1 MMTAGMRRVLAIA
14 CALALAVGLAAC
26 GGDDDDSAA
35 VSSGGNTSAS
45 AAPAGTSLGA
55 VVLTMQAEFYV
66 AYADELQRLAD
77 EAGVPLTVLDSD
89 IKVEK
94 QQSNMEALLTQG
106 VNAISFSPVDDA
118 SAVPLV
124 KQAQGQDASVVTLA
138 VETDLAPYAVEDSIA
153 GGKSGGVAAAQYF
166 QKQNPGVPIRIALI
180 TQPQLQQTVN
190 RANGFVEGVKSVDPT
205 ATVVAQQ
212 DGGGALDTATAAAE
226 NLIQKSPDAN
236 VWFGINDPSALG
248 ALNALRSAGK
258 GKISDGQLV
267 VGFDGSAPALQELMN
282 PTSALKVEVGNQ
294 PKVFAND
301 VFDALMDLR
310 SGKDVEHAIKAAT
323 KLLTGNDSDADI
335 KAWYAEQWGGT
346 LD

>member
-1 MMTAGMRRVLAIA
+1 MMSAGLRRALAIA

-26 GGDDDDSAA
+26 GDDDDDAA
-35 VSSGGNTSAS
+35 ATNADTTAS
-45 AAPAGTSLGA
+45 AVPADTTLGA

-77 EAGVPLTVLDSD
+77 DAGVGLTVLDSD

-94 QQSNMEALLTQG
+94 QQANMEAMLTQG

-124 KQAQGQDASVVTLA
+124 KQAQDQGASVVTLA
-138 VETDLAPYAVEDSIA
+138 VETDLAPYAIEDSI
-153 GGKSGGVAAAQYF
+153 GGGREGGVAAAEYF
-166 QKQNPGVPIRIALI
+166 QETFPGTPIKMALL

-190 RANGFVEGVKSVDPT
+190 RANGFVEGVKSVDPN
-205 ATVVAQQ
+205 ATVVAEQ
-212 DGGGALDTATAAAE
+212 DGGGALDTATKAAE
-226 NLIQKSPDAN
+226 DLLQKAPDAN

-248 ALNALRSAGK
+248 ALNALRSAGQ
-258 GKISDGQLV
+258 GKVSDKQLV
-267 VGFDGSAPALQELMN
+267 VGFDGSAPALQELLD
-282 PTSALKVEVGNQ
+282 PTSALKVEIGNQ

-301 VFDALMDLR
+301 VFDALMKLR
-310 SGKDVEHAIKAAT
+310 GGEEVEHEIKAAV
-323 KLLTGNDSDADI
+323 KLLTASDSPEQV
-335 KAWYAEQWGGT
+335 KQWYSEQWGGT

>member
-1 MMTAGMRRVLAIA
+1 MMSSVLKRL
-14 CALALAVGLAAC
+14 LAVICVGVLAVGVVAC
-26 GGDDDDSAA
+26 GDDDDS
-35 VSSGGNTSAS
+35 SAS
-45 AAPAGTSLGA
+45 NADTTAAAAPSDTKLAA

-66 AYADELQRLAD
+66 AYADELQNLSDA
-77 EAGVPLTVLDSD
+77 AGVELTVLDSD

-94 QQSNMEALLTQG
+94 QQANMEAVLTQG
-106 VNAISFSPVDDA
+106 ANAISFSPVDDA
-118 SAVPLV
+118 SAIPLV
-124 KQAQGQDASVVTLA
+124 KQAQDQGASVVTLA
-138 VETDLAPYAVEDSIA
+138 VETDLAPYAVEDSIE
-153 GGKSGGVAAAQYF
+153 GGKSGGVAAAEFF
-166 QKQNPGVPIRIALI
+166 QKQNPGVPIKIALI

-190 RANGFVEGVKSVDPT
+190 RADGFVEGVKSVDPK
-205 ATVVAQQ
+205 AEVVAQQ

-267 VGFDGSAPALQELMN
+267 VGFDGSAPALQELMD

-301 VFDALMDLR
+301 VFDALMKLR
-310 SGKDVEHAIKAAT
+310 AGEDVEHAIKAAT
-323 KLLTGNDSDADI
+323 KLLTGDDSDADI
-335 KAWYAEQWGGT
+335 KAWYSEQWGGT

>member
-1 MMTAGMRRVLAIA
+1 MSAVLKRLVAAICVAGLVLA
-14 CALALAVGLAAC
+14 VAAC
-26 GGDDDDSAA
+26 GSDDDDSASTGA
-35 VSSGGNTSAS
+35 G
-45 AAPAGTSLGA
+45 APSDTKLGA

-66 AYADELQRLAD
+66 AYADELQNLSDA
-77 EAGVPLTVLDSD
+77 AGIPLTVLDSD

-94 QQSNMEALLTQG
+94 QQANMEAMNTQG
-106 VNAISFSPVDDA
+106 INAISFSPVDDA
-118 SAVPLV
+118 SATPLI
-124 KQAQGQDASVVTLA
+124 KQAQDQGASVVTLA

-153 GGKSGGVAAAQYF
+153 GGREGGAAAAEYF
-166 QKQNPGVPIRIALI
+166 QKQNPGVPIKIALI

-205 ATVVAQQ
+205 AEVVAQQ
-212 DGGGALDTATAAAE
+212 DGGGALDTATKAAE
-226 NLIQKSPDAN
+226 DLLQKSPDAN

-267 VGFDGSAPALQELMN
+267 VGFDGSAPALDELLD

-301 VFDALMDLR
+301 VFAALIKLR
-310 SGKDVEHAIKAAT
+310 SGEDVEHAIKAAT
-323 KLLTGNDSDADI
+323 KLLTGDDSDEEI
-335 KAWYAEQWGGT
+335 RAWYSEQWGGT

>member
-1 MMTAGMRRVLAIA
+1 MMSAGMRRVLAVA

-26 GGDDDDSAA
+26 GDDDDAA
-35 VSSGGNTSAS
+35 VSEGDTA
-45 AAPAGTSLGA
+45 AAPADTTLGA

-66 AYADELQRLAD
+66 AYTDELKVLAD
-77 EAGVPLTVLDSD
+77 DAGVGLTVLDSD

-94 QQSNMEALLTQG
+94 QQANMEAMLTQG

-118 SAVPLV
+118 SAIPLV
-124 KQAQGQDASVVTLA
+124 KQAQDQGASVVTLA
-138 VETDLAPYAVEDSIA
+138 VETDLAPYAVEDSIE
-153 GGKSGGVAAAQYF
+153 GGKSGGVAAAEFF
-166 QKQNPGVPIRIALI
+166 QKQNPGVPIKIALI

-190 RANGFVEGVKSVDPT
+190 RADGFVEGVKSVDPT
-205 ATVVAQQ
+205 AEVVAQQ

-258 GKISDGQLV
+258 GTIADGQLV
-267 VGFDGSAPALQELMN
+267 VGFDGSAPALQELMD

-301 VFDALMDLR
+301 VFAALMKLR
-310 SGKDVEHAIKAAT
+310 GGEEVEHAIKAAT
-323 KLLTGNDSDADI
+323 KLLTGDDSDADI
-335 KAWYAEQWGGT
+335 RAWYSEQWGGT